1 MIISQIS
8 RDFEDA
14 IDGMTD
20 GFIGDVVDGLLPD
33 IDISVERY
41 IELPILI
48 LLMATLTTFMVIV
61 VIAMPYI
68 KQHQMRSRLK
78 AVAKRREE
86 LKALQLAKRR
96 ESSKKAAVSESQ
108 IGLMKKVVEMVNLQE
123 LLEAKELKLKLLG
136 AGYRG
141 PSAAIIFTFMRVLTP
156 FILAGVAAFLLFV
169 AKTFDVDHTMKI
181 IITVVA
187 FPAGFYFPHLIL
199 TSQLQSRQ
207 NEFISDFPDALDL
220 LVICVEAGLSMEGAF
235 NRVTEEMASTAPV
248 LSMEFGMTSAE
259 LAYLGDR
266 TLALQNF
273 YSRMAVDA
281 VKSLST
287 SLIQS
292 EKYGTPLATAL
303 RVISQEQRET
313 RMAKVEQKAAALG
326 AKLTVPMIAF
336 FLPVIFIVVLGPA
349 VIQMMEQF

>member
-1 MIISQIS
+1 MIFSQIS
-8 RDFEDA
+8 QDFEDA
-14 IDGMTD
+14 IAGMTD
-20 GFIGDVVDGLLPD
+20 GFIGDVIDGLLPD
-33 IDISVERY
+33 INFSPGDY
-41 IELPILI
+41 IDLPTAILM
-48 LLMATLTTFMVIV
+48 MATLATFMVIV

-68 KQHQMRSRLK
+68 KQFQMKSRLK

-86 LKALQLAKRR
+86 LKALQLAKRQ
-96 ESSKKAAVSESQ
+96 ENTKKSAVSESQ
-108 IGLMKKVVEMVNLQE
+108 LGLMKKVVEMVNLQE

-141 PSAAIIFTFMRVLTP
+141 PSAAIIFTFLRVLTP
-156 FILAGVAAFLLFV
+156 FAFAGVAAFLLFV
-169 AKTFDVDHTMKI
+169 AKTFDVSQTMKI
-181 IITVVA
+181 IITVA
-187 FPAGFYFPHLIL
+187 SFPIGFYFPHLIL

-207 NEFISDFPDALDL
+207 NAFISDFPDALDL

-235 NRVTEEMASTAPV
+235 NRVTEEMASTAAV

-273 YSRMAVDA
+273 YSRMSVDS

-313 RMAKVEQKAAALG
+313 RMAKVEQKAASLG

-349 VIQMMEQF
+349 VIQMMETL

>member
-1 MIISQIS
+1 MIFSQIS

-33 IDISVERY
+33 IDFSVERY
-41 IELPILI
+41 IDLPTLI
-48 LLMATLTTFMVIV
+48 LFMATLTTFMVIV

-68 KQHQMRSRLK
+68 KQYQMRSRLK

-169 AKTFDVDHTMKI
+169 AKTFDVDHTTKI
-181 IITVVA
+181 IITILA

-207 NEFISDFPDALDL
+207 NEFIRDFPDALDL

-273 YSRMAVDA
+273 HSRMAVGP

-313 RMAKVEQKAAALG
+313 RLAKVEQKAAALG